1 MLVEKKYI
9 CVQLLYKKT
18 LTVKLLNTP
27 KNDYTDYYDIA
38 RFGLAWKINV
48 VLTGVLLLISIF
60 FFLNQKSIF
69 IQYLAGCFISL
80 TGIIY
85 LVVTKR
91 YIVVSYFMLAFSLLL
106 KATSF
111 FLVQNVPHMIEPLWL
126 IIITIFA
133 YFNLGRKAGNFTSVI
148 SILIISI
155 YYLFFLDINTIIL
168 EDTARFSNVGTIIE
182 FSLCMFI
189 IGYIISQF
197 IKTTANA
204 EHGSRIA
211 NEELNE
217 QYQLI
222 QLQNEEKTVLI
233 KEIHHRVKN
242 NLQVIISLLRLQSSE
257 IESEDT
263 KIQFSDAINRI
274 MAMSLIHQK
283 IYQEK
288 YLSQIETSDYFK
300 TLIDDL
306 YQSLYLT
313 KSVQIFVTSKLE
325 RVGLKTIVPLALLVS
340 ELVSNT
346 LKHAF
351 QKEGEIHLS
360 LSSVNSGY
368 FTLEYKDNGKWK
380 NPSEVSTFGVQ
391 LIDMLIEQ
399 LEGTYTKIS
408 DETGTTYSISIVNL
422 DV

>member
-1 MLVEKKYI
+1 VYTCRHLQKAI
-9 CVQLLYKKT
+9 
-18 LTVKLLNTP
+18 TVKLLDPP
-27 KNDYTDYYDIA
+27 KNEYTDYYDIA

-48 VLTGVLLLISIF
+48 VLTGVLFLISIF
-60 FFLNQKSIF
+60 FFFNQKILF
-69 IQYLAGCFISL
+69 LEYLAGCCISL

-106 KATSF
+106 
-111 FLVQNVPHMIEPLWL
+111 LVISLFYVNNNPHIIEPLWL

-133 YFNLGRKAGNFTSVI
+133 YFNLGRKTGNITSVI
-148 SILIISI
+148 SVLIISI
-155 YYLFFLDINTIIL
+155 YYLFFLDVNELILGDPAVFSKVGIIL
-168 EDTARFSNVGTIIE
+168 E

-197 IKTTANA
+197 IKTTKNA
-204 EHGSRIA
+204 EYRSRIA

-217 QYQLI
+217 QYQFI

-263 KIQFSDAINRI
+263 KIQFNDAINRI

-300 TLIDDL
+300 TLINDL

-313 KSVQIFVTSKLE
+313 KSVQIFVTSELE

-351 QKEGEIHLS
+351 EKEGEIHLS
-360 LSSVNSGY
+360 FSSSNSGY
-368 FTLEYKDNGKWK
+368 FTLEYRDNGKWK
-380 NPSEVSTFGVQ
+380 NPDEVPSFGLQ

-399 LEGTYTKIS
+399 LEGSYTKTS
-408 DETGTTYSISIVNL
+408 DETGTTYRISIVNL

>member
-1 MLVEKKYI
+1 M
-9 CVQLLYKKT
+9 
-18 LTVKLLNTP
+18 KLFDPP

-48 VLTGVLLLISIF
+48 VLTGVLFLISSFFYFNHKTIF
-60 FFLNQKSIF
+60 FE
-69 IQYLAGCFISL
+69 YLAGCFISL

-85 LVVTKR
+85 LIVTKR
-91 YIVVSYFMLAFSLLL
+91 YILVSYLMLAFSLIL
-106 KATSF
+106 KAISF
-111 FLVQNVPHMIEPLWL
+111 FLIKNIPHIIEPFWL

-133 YFNLGRKAGNFTSVI
+133 YFNLGRKAGNFTSVL

-155 YYLFFLDINTIIL
+155 YYLFFLDVNELILNDSTI
-168 EDTARFSNVGTIIE
+168 FSNTGIIIE
-182 FSLCMFI
+182 FSLCIFI
-189 IGYIISQF
+189 IGYFISQF
-197 IKTTANA
+197 IKTTSNA
-204 EHGSRIA
+204 EHRLRIS
-211 NEELNE
+211 NEELNK
-217 QYQLI
+217 QNHFI

-263 KIQFSDAINRI
+263 KNQFNDAINRI

-300 TLIDDL
+300 TLINDL
-306 YQSLYLT
+306 YQSSYLT
-313 KSVQIFVTSKLE
+313 KSVQIFVNSKLE
-325 RVGLKTIVPLALLVS
+325 RVGLKTIVPLALLIS

-360 LSSVNSGY
+360 FSSLNSGY
-368 FTLEYKDNGKWK
+368 FTLEYRDNGSWK
-380 NPSEVSTFGVQ
+380 NPSEGSSFGLQ
-391 LIDMLIEQ
+391 LIDMLIDQ

-408 DETGTTYSISIVNL
+408 DETGTTYSISIINL

>member
-1 MLVEKKYI
+1 VN
-9 CVQLLYKKT
+9 
-18 LTVKLLNTP
+18 LLNPP
-27 KNDYTDYYDIA
+27 KNDYTDNYDIA

-48 VLTGVLLLISIF
+48 VLTGVLFLISIF
-60 FFLNQKSIF
+60 FFFNQKTISL
-69 IQYLAGCFISL
+69 QYFAGCCISL

-91 YIVVSYFMLAFSLLL
+91 YIVVSYFMLAFSLVLQ
-106 KATSF
+106 AVSF
-111 FLVQNVPHMIEPLWL
+111 FLVKNVPHIIEPLWL

-133 YFNLGRKAGNFTSVI
+133 YFNLGRKTGNITSVI

-155 YYLFFLDINTIIL
+155 YYLFFLDVNAIIL
-168 EDTARFSNVGTIIE
+168 DNPAIFNKVGTILE

-197 IKTTANA
+197 IKTTKNA
-204 EHGSRIA
+204 EHRSRIA
-211 NEELNE
+211 NEELSE

-283 IYQEK
+283 VYQEK
-288 YLSQIETSDYFK
+288 FLSQIETSDYFK
-300 TLIDDL
+300 TLINDL
-306 YQSLYLT
+306 YQSLHLT
-313 KSVQIFVTSKLE
+313 KSVEIFVTSKLE

-360 LSSVNSGY
+360 FSSANSGY
-368 FTLEYKDNGKWK
+368 FTLVYRDNGKWK
-380 NPSEVSTFGVQ
+380 NPSEVSSFGLQ

-408 DETGTTYSISIVNL
+408 DETGTTYRISIVNL

>member
-1 MLVEKKYI
+1 M
-9 CVQLLYKKT
+9 
-18 LTVKLLNTP
+18 KLLDPP

-48 VLTGVLLLISIF
+48 VLMGVLFLISLF
-60 FFLNQKSIF
+60 FYFNQKTVF
-69 IQYLAGCFISL
+69 LQYFAGCFITL

-91 YIVVSYFMLAFSLLL
+91 FIVVSYFMLAFSLLL
-106 KATSF
+106 QAVSF
-111 FLVQNVPHMIEPLWL
+111 LLVKNVPHIIEPLWL

-133 YFNLGRKAGNFTSVI
+133 YFNLGRKAGNFTLVI
-148 SILIISI
+148 SIALISI
-155 YYLFFLDINTIIL
+155 YYLFFLDVNELIL
-168 EDTARFSNVGTIIE
+168 SDPAKFSNVGIILE

-197 IKTTANA
+197 IKTTTNA
-204 EHGSRIA
+204 EHRSRVA
-211 NEELNE
+211 NKELNE

-263 KIQFSDAINRI
+263 KIQFNDAINRI

-300 TLIDDL
+300 TLINDL

-313 KSVQIFVTSKLE
+313 KSVKIFVNSELE

-351 QKEGEIHLS
+351 EKEGEIHLS
-360 LSSVNSGY
+360 FSAENSGY
-368 FTLEYKDNGKWK
+368 FTLEYRDDGKWK
-380 NPSEVSTFGVQ
+380 NPGEVSSFGLQ

-399 LEGTYTKIS
+399 LEGTYIKTS
-408 DETGTTYSISIVNL
+408 DETGTTYRISIVNL

>member
-1 MLVEKKYI
+1 MN
-9 CVQLLYKKT
+9 
-18 LTVKLLNTP
+18 LLNPP

-48 VLTGVLLLISIF
+48 VLTGVLFLISIF
-60 FFLNQKSIF
+60 FFFNQKTLF
-69 IQYLAGCFISL
+69 LEYLAGCCISL

-106 KATSF
+106 
-111 FLVQNVPHMIEPLWL
+111 LVISLFYVNNTPHIIEPLWL
-126 IIITIFA
+126 TIISIFA
-133 YFNLGRKAGNFTSVI
+133 YFNLGRMAGNTTSVI
-148 SILIISI
+148 SGLIISI
-155 YYLFFLDINTIIL
+155 YYLFFLDANATIL
-168 EDTARFSNVGTIIE
+168 GDPATFNNVGIIIE
-182 FSLCMFI
+182 FSLCIFI

-204 EHGSRIA
+204 EHRSGIA
-211 NEELNE
+211 NQELNE
-217 QYQLI
+217 QYRLI

-263 KIQFSDAINRI
+263 KTQFSDAINRI

-283 IYQEK
+283 VYQEK

-300 TLIDDL
+300 TLINDL
-306 YQSLYLT
+306 YQSLHLT
-313 KSVQIFVTSKLE
+313 NSVEIFVTSKLD

-360 LSSVNSGY
+360 FSSANSGY
-368 FTLEYKDNGKWK
+368 FTLEYRDNGKWK
-380 NPSEVSTFGVQ
+380 NPSEVSSFGLQ

-408 DETGTTYSISIVNL
+408 DETGTTYRISIINL